1 MSLVFKPRIL
11 MVNLSGA
18 SRERVKPMTI
28 SLHHTTYKLNL
39 KKKRVQTVIRNKNT
53 PTGLASFPGISIS
66 HHYVAEY
73 QGSRA

>member
-28 SLHHTTYKLNL
+28 SLHHTTYKLNF
-39 KKKRVQTVIRNKNT
+39 KKK
-53 PTGLASFPGISIS
+53 
-66 HHYVAEY
+66 
-73 QGSRA
+73 GSNSEWESGSGKKGKSC

>member
-28 SLHHTTYKLNL
+28 SLHHTTSKLNL
-39 KKKRVQTVIRNKNT
+39 KKRVQTVIRNKNT

>member
-28 SLHHTTYKLNL
+28 SLYHTTYKLNL
-39 KKKRVQTVIRNKNT
+39 KKK
-53 PTGLASFPGISIS
+53 
-66 HHYVAEY
+66 
-73 QGSRA
+73 GSNSDKE